1 MILYGIKRT
10 LLMIPILLG
19 ITLLSF
25 SVMHMAPGG
34 PAEAQMEFSAK
45 ASAEARERLRKLY
58 GADQPVHK
66 QYLTWLRKFVT
77 LDFGEAFADG
87 RKVKDKILERLPI
100 TLTINLL
107 SLGLVLLIAL
117 PIGILSATHQYS
129 ALDRATTMFVFVG
142 YSMPHFWMA
151 LLLIYL
157 FGVQWGILP
166 ISGKESLDT
175 TGFTSVQWLMDRA
188 EHLVLPV
195 FVSAI
200 GGLAGF
206 SRYMRNN
213 MLEVMRQDYIRT
225 ARAKGLSENAVIYKH
240 ALRNA
245 VMPVITILGLSL
257 PGIIGGSVIMETVF
271 GIDGMGRLMY
281 QAVFSRDYNV
291 AMGILVPA
299 AVLTMLGN
307 FLADIGYAL
316 ADPRVR
322 LR

>member
-1 MILYGIKRT
+1 MFQYSIKRT

-25 SVMHMAPGG
+25 SVMHLAPGG

-66 QYLTWLRKFVT
+66 QYLTWLTKFVT
-77 LDFGEAFADG
+77 LDFGDAFADG

-100 TLTINLL
+100 TLTINFL
-107 SLGLVLLIAL
+107 SLGLVLLIAI
-117 PIGILSATHQYS
+117 PIGIMSATHQYS
-129 ALDRATTMFVFVG
+129 VLDRLTTIFVFVG
-142 YSMPHFWMA
+142 YSMPSFWLA

-157 FGVQWGILP
+157 LGVQWGVLP
-166 ISGKESLDT
+166 ISGIQSLDV
-175 TGFTSVQWLMDRA
+175 TGLTGWGKLMDRA
-188 EHLVLPV
+188 EHLILPV
-195 FVSAI
+195 FVSAF
-200 GGLAGF
+200 GGLAGV

-225 ARAKGLSENAVIYKH
+225 ARAKGLPENVVVYKH

-245 VMPVITILGLSL
+245 LMPVITILGLSL
-257 PGIIGGSVIMETVF
+257 PGIIGGSAIMEQVF
-271 GIDGMGRLMY
+271 GIDGMGRLML

>member
-1 MILYGIKRT
+1 
-10 LLMIPILLG
+10 
-19 ITLLSF
+19 
-25 SVMHMAPGG
+25 
-34 PAEAQMEFSAK
+34 
-45 ASAEARERLRKLY
+45 
-58 GADQPVHK
+58 
-66 QYLTWLRKFVT
+66 VT
-77 LDFGEAFADG
+77 LDFGDAFADG

-100 TLTINLL
+100 TLTINIL
-107 SLGLVLLIAL
+107 SLGLVLLIAI
-117 PIGILSATHQYS
+117 PIGIMSATHQYS
-129 ALDRATTMFVFVG
+129 VLDRFTTVFVFVG
-142 YSMPHFWMA
+142 YSMPSFWLA

-157 FGVQWGILP
+157 LGVQWGVLP
-166 ISGKESLDT
+166 ISGIQSLDV
-175 TGFTSVQWLMDRA
+175 TGLTAWGKLMDRA
-188 EHLVLPV
+188 EHLILPV
-195 FVSAI
+195 FVSAF

-213 MLEVMRQDYIRT
+213 MLEVMRQDYVRT
-225 ARAKGLSENAVIYKH
+225 ARAKGLSENVVVYKH

-245 VMPVITILGLSL
+245 LMPVITILGLSL

-271 GIDGMGRLMY
+271 GIPGMGQLLY
-281 QAVFSRDYNV
+281 QAVFSRDYNL

>member
-1 MILYGIKRT
+1 MFLYSIKRA

-107 SLGLVLLIAL
+107 SLFVVLLIAI
-117 PIGILSATHQYS
+117 PIGIMSATHQYS
-129 ALDRATTMFVFVG
+129 VLDRATTMFVFVG

-157 FGVQWGILP
+157 FGVQWGVLP

-175 TGFTSVQWLMDRA
+175 TGFTSLQWLIDRA

-225 ARAKGLSENAVIYKH
+225 ARAKGLPESTVIYKH

-245 VMPVITILGLSL
+245 LMPVITILGLSL

-271 GIDGMGRLMY
+271 GIDGMGRLMF